1 MDTISKD
8 KGRIWD
14 SLQFKFGL
22 SYILIIAGVLLLLN
36 TYPLRVS
43 QDLVF
48 RSKATT
54 LQSSVSVMVYSLSGL
69 DRLTEENV
77 SQAMAVV
84 EETGLSRILVTDSA
98 GKVLYDTRETNDA
111 LGEYSF
117 YTEIVQALLGNDVFS
132 SSYRDGAFRSRAASP
147 VLYQNQIIGAVY
159 AYEYDTEQAAL
170 LEGLQGNLLRLSAGI
185 AVVVLCLS
193 GLLSRALTRKIGQ
206 LLTAIREVREG
217 AYSHRAEVP
226 GRDEIAQLAQEF
238 NSLTD
243 RLQTTENARR
253 RFVSDASH
261 ELKTPLAAIRLLTD
275 SILQTENI
283 DRETAREFVTDIG
296 QEAERLS
303 RITED
308 LLRLTRL
315 DSNVLERPVV
325 VDALPVLEQVMRMM
339 SLVAQEKGT
348 ELTYRAEGTCTML
361 ATRDEIHQIIYNLTD
376 NAVKYTPPGSTVQVS
391 LFREGDQV
399 VLTVEDNGAGIP
411 EEDLPRIFERF
422 YRVDKARSRAAG
434 GTGLGLAIV
443 RDTVEKRGGTVEAAN
458 RPGGG
463 SVRRPWRR
471 CPAGGAAVHRVG
483 RGAGHPGAGGV
494 SGDGAAGGTGGRRPH
509 QRHSRGDYPAV
520 PGAGWYPGQG
530 GPLLPLPVALRRGAG
545 LGRLCHHPDADPA
558 AGDLRCQRDGP
569 GPAAG
574 LPGPADLHSQGC
586 PVFQQRGCDRHA
598 ERHPVLSG

>member
-261 ELKTPLAAIRLLTD
+261 EL
-275 SILQTENI
+275 
-283 DRETAREFVTDIG
+283 
-296 QEAERLS
+296 
-303 RITED
+303 
-308 LLRLTRL
+308 
-315 DSNVLERPVV
+315 
-325 VDALPVLEQVMRMM
+325 
-339 SLVAQEKGT
+339 
-348 ELTYRAEGTCTML
+348 
-361 ATRDEIHQIIYNLTD
+361 TRDEIHQIIYNLTD

-463 SVRRPWRR
+463 AVFTVRWPWRE
-471 CPAGGAAVHRVG
+471 GG
-483 RGAGHPGAGGV
+483 
-494 SGDGAAGGTGGRRPH
+494 
-509 QRHSRGDYPAV
+509 
-520 PGAGWYPGQG
+520 GQT
-530 GPLLPLPVALRRGAG
+530 
-545 LGRLCHHPDADPA
+545 
-558 AGDLRCQRDGP
+558 
-569 GPAAG
+569 
-574 LPGPADLHSQGC
+574 
-586 PVFQQRGCDRHA
+586 
-598 ERHPVLSG
+598 

>member
-22 SYILIIAGVLLLLN
+22 SYILIIAGVLMLLN

-339 SLVAQEKGT
+339 SLVAQEK
-348 ELTYRAEGTCTML
+348 EIDLTYRASEGCTVL
-361 ATRDEIHQIIYNLTD
+361 ATKDEIHQIIYNLTD
-376 NAVKYTPPGSTVQVS
+376 NAVKYSPPHSSVLVTLSRAGEQV
-391 LFREGDQV
+391 E
-399 VLTVEDNGAGIP
+399 LTVEDNGSGIP

-434 GTGLGLAIV
+434 GTGLGLSIV
-443 RDTVEKRGGTVEAAN
+443 SDTVKRRGGTVEAGN

-463 SVRRPWRR
+463 AVFTVRWPWRKE
-471 CPAGGAAVHRVG
+471 GE
-483 RGAGHPGAGGV
+483 
-494 SGDGAAGGTGGRRPH
+494 S
-509 QRHSRGDYPAV
+509 
-520 PGAGWYPGQG
+520 
-530 GPLLPLPVALRRGAG
+530 L
-545 LGRLCHHPDADPA
+545 
-558 AGDLRCQRDGP
+558 
-569 GPAAG
+569 
-574 LPGPADLHSQGC
+574 
-586 PVFQQRGCDRHA
+586 
-598 ERHPVLSG
+598 